1 MKKTNHAPMRA
12 KAVVSIIVILC
23 MLFSL
28 TACNGSSND
37 QHNAGISTRDDK
49 EIDEVTHGVDEPH
62 QEINSGANFVKP
74 SDEPTSTSE
83 PVVQSGAYSY
93 KLYGKYDVS
102 MDINID
108 DYIMTNDNG
117 TFFRF
122 DKLAKELG
130 WAGNEDGN
138 SSNAYSRVDG
148 SLETSFGFRY
158 YNEETVTGTDGYQLR
173 GFGFYHGDNSGFE
186 CDFGK
191 HYDKCEYRLIGQGW
205 YASHDDVVLLTYVLW
220 LASTNS
226 GADPM
231 ISVFGDDVSDY
242 THSHDGAGNPQYL
255 LP

>member
-1 MKKTNHAPMRA
+1 MKNNNNAPMRA

-37 QHNAGISTRDDK
+37 QHNAGISTRNDEK
-49 EIDEVTHGVDEPH
+49 IDEVTHGVDEPH

-130 WAGNEDGN
+130 WAGNRDDN
-138 SSNAYSRVDG
+138 DSDIYSRVDG
-148 SLETSFGFRY
+148 SLETSFGFRCY
-158 YNEETVTGTDGYQLR
+158 YEESVTGTNGHQLIEFTFIHGDGH
-173 GFGFYHGDNSGFE
+173 GFG
-186 CDFGK
+186 CDFDR

-205 YASHDDVVLLTYVLW
+205 YVSHDDIVLLTYVLW
-220 LASTNS
+220 LASTDP

-231 ISVFGDDVSDY
+231 VAIFGENSSYVR
-242 THSHDGAGNPQYL
+242 SHDGVGDPLYS